1 MTTFQLNLTKEQIQ
15 RLYDLVDTS
24 GVYNDE
30 EELLQDILNDK
41 LVEIDEL
48 ETENEDF

>member
-24 GVYNDE
+24 GVFNDE
-30 EELLQDILNDK
+30 EEILQDILNDK

-48 ETENEDF
+48 QVDSGE

>member
-24 GVYNDE
+24 GVFNDE
-30 EELLQDILNDK
+30 EEILQDILNDK

-48 ETENEDF
+48 QVDDGE